1 MREFTDS
8 GNVEWRVWDVTPAHL
23 HPVTRGEDYLGN
35 LQDGWLA
42 FQSEYENRRLE
53 APYPANWETFSLAQL
68 EELCHLATP
77 VTKRKPTSPSGE
89 RRAMTAIQAEHDRE
103 TESNMD
109 SRRTFMSPGGREWIV
124 RIHECLDF
132 GGSDQKVLR
141 FTAGDI
147 VVELKKWP
155 GNWRDASTLEYAMMM
170 LDAEPPRRR
179 GKGEGPQR
187 RQEDRPEL
195 K

>member
-1 MREFTDS
+1 
-8 GNVEWRVWDVTPAHL
+8 
-23 HPVTRGEDYLGN
+23 
-35 LQDGWLA
+35 
-42 FQSEYENRRLE
+42 
-53 APYPANWETFSLAQL
+53 
-68 EELCHLATP
+68 
-77 VTKRKPTSPSGE
+77 
-89 RRAMTAIQAEHDRE
+89 MTAIQAEHDRE

-109 SRRTFMSPGGREWIV
+109 SRRTFMSPGGREWIA
-124 RIHECLDF
+124 RIHECLDL
-132 GGSDQKVLR
+132 GGTEQKVLR

-147 VVELKKWP
+147 VVELKEWP

-195 K
+195 T